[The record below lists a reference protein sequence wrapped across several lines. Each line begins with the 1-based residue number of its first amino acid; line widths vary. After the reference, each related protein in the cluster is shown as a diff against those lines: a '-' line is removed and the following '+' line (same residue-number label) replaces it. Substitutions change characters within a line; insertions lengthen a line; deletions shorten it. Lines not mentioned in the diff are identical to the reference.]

1 MTIDRDQIL
10 SERILESMRDGVI
23 AIDLSGKIIMFNE
36 AAGVILKREPKALL
50 GQPFGQE
57 FMLDERFDD
66 FNELVLKAVYEAEV
80 VHNAEVVL
88 REGEERTDLHMSS
101 SFLTHVDEDGE
112 LQRFGVVVV
121 FSDVTEQRKRR
132 KLKRLFGE
140 YVDPRIVDQI
150 LSRGEDTE
158 SRRADMTISF
168 VDMRDFTGW
177 SERLP
182 ARELTDLLNQFLAAV
197 TRPIGEQGGIT
208 DKYIGDAAM
217 ACWGPPFTNADT
229 QAADAC
235 RAGLGQ
241 IAAVDALREELVAAG
256 LKGGE
261 RLDAVVGIATG
272 NVLTGDIGPPSSRNF
287 TVIGNAVNLAAR
299 LQEVAK
305 IYGER
310 VLVSDVTRERAGAAF
325 LYRELDRITVRGSLK
340 PVRIFAVLGEA
351 GTVAPERL
359 ALARAYEEALAA
371 LHAGAFADARERF
384 AALHEDEPHDR
395 AAKLMLARA
404 TALAEEPPT
413 GEWDGVW
420 RMGPNLKLK

>member
-1 MTIDRDQIL
+1 MTVDRDTLL
-10 SERILESMRDGVI
+10 SERILQSMRDGVI
-23 AIDLSGKIIMFNE
+23 AIDLSGTIIMFND
-36 AAGVILKREPKALL
+36 AAGTILGRDPKDVL

-66 FNELVLKAVYEAEV
+66 FNELVLSAVYDAQVVHSTEV
-80 VHNAEVVL
+80 VI
-88 REGEERTDLHMSS
+88 RDGEMRTDLAMSS
-101 SFLTHVDEDGE
+101 SFLTHVDEKGE
-112 LQRFGVVVV
+112 EQRFGVVVV

-150 LSRGEDTE
+150 LSRGDDTE

-217 ACWGPPFTNADT
+217 ACWGPPFTNPDT

-241 IAAVDALREELVAAG
+241 VAAVDALRAELIAQDFAG
-256 LKGGE
+256 AE

-299 LQEVAK
+299 LQDAAK
-305 IYGER
+305 TYGQR
-310 VLVSDVTRERAGAAF
+310 VLVADETRQRAGDAF
-325 LYRELDRITVRGSLK
+325 VYRELDRITVRGSVL
-340 PVRIFAVLGEA
+340 PVRVYAVLGLA
-351 GTVAPERL
+351 GEVDETTL
-359 ALARAYEEALAA
+359 AIAAQYEEALAA
-371 LHAGAFADARERF
+371 LHARDFCGARERF
-384 AALHEDEPHDR
+384 ATLTRAAPGDR
-395 AAKLMLARA
+395 AAALMLTRA
-404 TALAEEPPT
+404 EALVAEPPPQ
-413 GEWDGVW
+413 EWDGVFHF
-420 RMGPNLKLK
+420 GSLKLF